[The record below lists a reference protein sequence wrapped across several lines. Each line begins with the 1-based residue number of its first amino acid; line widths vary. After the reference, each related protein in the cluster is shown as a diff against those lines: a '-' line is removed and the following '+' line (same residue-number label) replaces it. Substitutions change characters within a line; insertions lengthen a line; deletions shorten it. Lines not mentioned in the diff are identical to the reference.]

1 VDSLSRDSP
10 LPVSLERPGSVRRA
24 LLVSTI
30 LFLAVFL
37 LRMADPRADDG
48 ETLLYVLPVGLL
60 ALVFGV
66 RGGLAGAVLSLGLT
80 TVWDMTE
87 GDIALGPVGYLNRGL
102 AFFAV
107 AVFVGLFVGQRRRI
121 DAELERHFD
130 QSLDLLW
137 SADLAG
143 RLVRVNPAWRRALG
157 YPAEKL
163 TGRCLTELIDPR
175 DRDSVGAEILA
186 LAGGSHDTVATR
198 SRFLTADGGCVW
210 LEWSARATPGAGVFD
225 GVAHDVTLQRK
236 AEQQLTGQARR
247 LETMV
252 AERTRD
258 LEESRAET
266 LQLLAV
272 AGEYRDDETSQHTE
286 RVGALAAEI
295 GARLGLSE
303 ESVTLLR
310 EAAPLH
316 DIGKLAIPDRVLL
329 KPGRLSPEERAVMHN
344 HTSLGARLLFGSRSP
359 TLQLAGMIAES
370 HHEWW
375 DGSGYPGGL
384 IGADIPLV
392 GRIVAVAD
400 VYDALTHDRPYKAAW
415 PVEQALAMIR
425 GGADG
430 QFDPAVV
437 DAFLAIIG
445 QPGGTVSRLP
455 SERLRDSAGG
465 QPSAP
470 SAPIA
475 AAPAQ
480 GGGGAGR
487 AQTARR
493 VARGGVVAPG
503 AG

>member
-1 VDSLSRDSP
+1 VDSLSHESP
-10 LPVSLERPGSVRRA
+10 LPALPAPLGSVRRA
-24 LLVSTI
+24 LLASAI

-66 RGGLAGAVLSLGLT
+66 RGGLAGAGLALCLT
-80 TVWDMTE
+80 AVWDATE
-87 GDIALGPVGYLNRGL
+87 ATIGLGPVGYVNRGL

-157 YPAEKL
+157 HPPESL

-186 LAGGSHDTVATR
+186 LAGGSRDTVATR
-198 SRFLTADGGCVW
+198 SRFLTSDGGCVW
-210 LEWSARATPGAGVFD
+210 LEWSARATPGAGVID

-252 AERTRD
+252 VERTRD

-286 RVGALAAEI
+286 RVGVLAAEI

-303 ESVTLLR
+303 ESVALLR

-316 DIGKLAIPDRVLL
+316 DIGKLAIPDSVLL
-329 KPGRLSPEERAVMHN
+329 KRGRLSHEERMVMHT

-359 TLQLAGMIAES
+359 TLQLAGMIADS

-384 IGADIPLV
+384 VGADIPLV

-415 PVEQALAMIR
+415 PVDQALAMIR
-425 GGADG
+425 SGAGG

-437 DAFLAIIG
+437 DAFLEIIG

-455 SERLRDSAGG
+455 SERLRDSR
-465 QPSAP
+465 PSAP
-470 SAPIA
+470 APPIA
-475 AAPAQ
+475 VLAEN
-480 GGGGAGR
+480 GSNTGR
-487 AQTARR
+487 RAETARH
-493 VARGGVVAPG
+493 AAGEAAVAPG

>member
-1 VDSLSRDSP
+1 VDSLSRHSP
-10 LPVSLERPGSVRRA
+10 LPASLARIGSPRRA
-24 LLVSTI
+24 LL
-30 LFLAVFL
+30 LAAGMFVMVFV

-66 RGGLAGAVLSLGLT
+66 RGGLVGAALSLGLT
-80 TVWDMTE
+80 AVWDVAA
-87 GDIALGPVGYLNRGL
+87 GAVALGPVGYVNRAL

-107 AVFVGLFVGQRRRI
+107 ALFVGLFVGQRRRV

-157 YPAEKL
+157 HPPDKL
-163 TGRCLTELIDPR
+163 TGRCLTELVDPR
-175 DRDSVGAEILA
+175 DRDGVGAEILA
-186 LAGGSHDTVATR
+186 LAGGSKDTIATR
-198 SRFLTADGGCVW
+198 SRFLTSDGGCVW
-210 LEWSARATPGAGVFD
+210 LEWSARATPGAGVID

-236 AEQQLTGQARR
+236 AEQQLAGQARR

-329 KPGRLSPEERAVMHN
+329 KPGRLSPEERVVMHN

-375 DGSGYPGGL
+375 DGSGYPAGL
-384 IGADIPLV
+384 LGADIPLV

-425 GGADG
+425 SGAG
-430 QFDPAVV
+430 RQFDPAVV
-437 DAFLAIIG
+437 NAFLEIIG

-455 SERLRDSAGG
+455 SERLRDSAGE
-465 QPSAP
+465 QPSLPAHT
-470 SAPIA
+470 
-475 AAPAQ
+475 APASV
-480 GGGGAGR
+480 GDGGGARR
-487 AQTARR
+487 AEQARR
-493 VARGGVVAPG
+493 VAGGATVAPS

>member
-10 LPVSLERPGSVRRA
+10 LPASLTRLGSARRA
-24 LLVSTI
+24 LLLAAI
-30 LFLAVFL
+30 LFGAVFL
-37 LRMADPRADDG
+37 LRMADPRVDDG

-66 RGGLAGAVLSLGLT
+66 RGGLAGAALGLT
-80 TVWDMTE
+80 LTSTWDLTR
-87 GDIALGPVGYLNRGL
+87 GAGALSPIGFFNRGL
-102 AFFAV
+102 AFAAV
-107 AVFVGLFVGQRRRI
+107 ALLVGLFVGQRRRI

-157 YPAEKL
+157 HPPEKL
-163 TGRCLTELIDPR
+163 TGRCLTELVDPR

-186 LAGGSHDTVATR
+186 LAGGSRDTVATR

-210 LEWSARATPGAGVFD
+210 LEWSARATPGAGVID

-236 AEQQLTGQARR
+236 AEQQLAGQARR

-272 AGEYRDDETSQHTE
+272 AGEYRDDETSRHTE

-303 ESVTLLR
+303 ESVRLLR

-329 KPGRLSPEERAVMHN
+329 KRGRLTAEERVVMHT

-384 IGADIPLV
+384 VGADIPLV
-392 GRIVAVAD
+392 GRIVTVAD

-415 PVEQALAMIR
+415 PVDQALAMIR
-425 GGADG
+425 SGAGG

-437 DAFLAIIG
+437 DAFLEIIG

-455 SERLRDSAGG
+455 SERLRDATGARSGTPAPPFSTSAEDK
-465 QPSAP
+465 ARR
-470 SAPIA
+470 
-475 AAPAQ
+475 
-480 GGGGAGR
+480 AGP
-487 AQTARR
+487 ARR
-493 VARGGVVAPG
+493 VASGAAVAPG

>member
-1 VDSLSRDSP
+1 VDSLPRPVTLSAALRRLGSP
-10 LPVSLERPGSVRRA
+10 RRA
-24 LLVSTI
+24 LI
-30 LFLAVFL
+30 LAAVLF
-37 LRMADPRADDG
+37 AG
-48 ETLLYVLPVGLL
+48 L
-60 ALVFGV
+60 ALTAVWDLT
-66 RGGLAGAVLSLGLT
+66 RGAVALSP
-80 TVWDMTE
+80 
-87 GDIALGPVGYLNRGL
+87 IAYLNWGL
-102 AFFAV
+102 AFFAI
-107 AVFVGLFVGQRRRI
+107 AMLVGLFVGQRRRV

-157 YPAEKL
+157 HPPENL
-163 TGRCLTELIDPR
+163 TGRCLTELVDPR

-186 LAGGSHDTVATR
+186 LAGGSRNSVATR
-198 SRFLTADGGCVW
+198 SRFLTSDGGCVW
-210 LEWSARATPGAGVFD
+210 LEWSARATPGAGVID

-236 AEQQLTGQARR
+236 AEQQLAGQARR

-329 KPGRLSPEERAVMHN
+329 KPGRLSREERLVMHT
-344 HTSLGARLLFGSRSP
+344 HTTLGARLLFGSRSP

-384 IGADIPLV
+384 VEADIPLV

-415 PVEQALAMIR
+415 PVDQALAMIR
-425 GGADG
+425 SGSGG

-437 DAFLAIIG
+437 DAFLEIIG

-455 SERLRDSAGG
+455 SERLRDHAEVR
-465 QPSAP
+465 PSAP
-470 SAPIA
+470 APQIST
-475 AAPAQ
+475 APNA
-480 GGGGAGR
+480 AGR
-487 AQTARR
+487 AQTARH
-493 VARGGVVAPG
+493 VARGAVVAPG

>member
-1 VDSLSRDSP
+1 VDSLSRDLP
-10 LPVSLERPGSVRRA
+10 LPVLPARFGSARRA
-24 LLVSTI
+24 LLLSAI
-30 LFLAVFL
+30 LFAAVFL
-37 LRMADPRADDG
+37 LRLLDPRADDG
-48 ETLLYVLPVGLL
+48 ETLLYVLPVGLM
-60 ALVFGV
+60 ALVIGV
-66 RGGLAGAVLSLGLT
+66 RGGLAGAVLALGLT
-80 TVWDMTE
+80 AAWDMTE
-87 GDIALGPVGYLNRGL
+87 ARVALGPVGYLNRGL

-107 AVFVGLFVGQRRRI
+107 AMLVGLFVGQRRRV

-157 YPAEKL
+157 HPPEKL
-163 TGRCLTELIDPR
+163 TGRCLTELVDPR

-186 LAGGSHDTVATR
+186 LAGGSRDTVATR
-198 SRFLTADGGCVW
+198 SRFLTSDGGCVW
-210 LEWSARATPGAGVFD
+210 LEWSARATPGAGVID

-236 AEQQLTGQARR
+236 AEQQLAGQARR

-286 RVGALAAEI
+286 RVGVLAAEI
-295 GARLGLSE
+295 GSRLGLSE
-303 ESVTLLR
+303 ESVGLLR

-329 KPGRLSPEERAVMHN
+329 KPGRLSHEERVVMHT

-384 IGADIPLV
+384 VGADIPLV

-415 PVEQALAMIR
+415 PVDQALAMIR
-425 GGADG
+425 SGAGG

-437 DAFLAIIG
+437 DAFLEIIG

-455 SERLRDSAGG
+455 SERLRDSR
-465 QPSAP
+465 PSAP
-470 SAPIA
+470 APPIA
-475 AAPAQ
+475 AIAEE
-480 GGGGAGR
+480 GSSGAGRR
-487 AQTARR
+487 AQTARH
-493 VARGGVVAPG
+493 AAGGAVVAPC

>member
-1 VDSLSRDSP
+1 VDSLSRDRP
-10 LPVSLERPGSVRRA
+10 LPASLARLGSTRRA
-24 LLVSTI
+24 LLLSAV
-30 LFLAVFL
+30 LFAAVL
-37 LRMADPRADDG
+37 LVRMADARADDG
-48 ETLLYVLPVGLL
+48 ETLLYVLPIGLL
-60 ALVFGV
+60 ALFFGV
-66 RGGLAGAVLSLGLT
+66 RGGLAGAGLGLALT
-80 TVWDMTE
+80 ALWDVSE
-87 GDIALGPVGYLNRGL
+87 GAVALGPVGYLNRGM

-107 AVFVGLFVGQRRRI
+107 AVFVGLFVRQRRRV

-143 RLVRVNPAWRRALG
+143 RLVRVNHAWRRALG
-157 YPAEKL
+157 HPPEQL
-163 TGRCLTELIDPR
+163 TGRCLTELVDPR

-186 LAGGSHDTVATR
+186 LAGGAHDTVASR
-198 SRFLTADGGCVW
+198 SRFLTSDGGCVW
-210 LEWSARATPGAGVFD
+210 LEWSARATPGAGVID

-236 AEQQLTGQARR
+236 AEQQLAGQARR

-286 RVGALAAEI
+286 RVGVLAAEI

-303 ESVTLLR
+303 ESVRLLR

-329 KPGRLSPEERAVMHN
+329 KPGRLSMEERVVMHT
-344 HTSLGARLLFGSRSP
+344 HTTLGARLLFGSRSP

-384 IGADIPLV
+384 VGADIPLV

-415 PVEQALAMIR
+415 PVDQALAMIR
-425 GGADG
+425 SGAGG
-430 QFDPAVV
+430 QFDPAVI
-437 DAFLAIIG
+437 DAFLEIIG

-455 SERLRDSAGG
+455 SERLGDS
-465 QPSAP
+465 
-470 SAPIA
+470 
-475 AAPAQ
+475 APAQ
-480 GGGGAGR
+480 QSAPAPSIAALAPDGGSVAPGGA
-487 AQTARR
+487 A
-493 VARGGVVAPG
+493 VAPG
-503 AG
+503 AV